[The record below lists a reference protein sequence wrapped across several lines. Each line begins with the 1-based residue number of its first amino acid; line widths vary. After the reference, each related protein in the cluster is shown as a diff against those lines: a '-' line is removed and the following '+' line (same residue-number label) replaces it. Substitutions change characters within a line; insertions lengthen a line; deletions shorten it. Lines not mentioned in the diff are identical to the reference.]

1 MFFPLKDENPL
12 KIIPY
17 QFVTVSLIAVCV
29 LVFLWQLTLNEDETQ
44 RLMLSYAINPAAVF
58 GKASLPDYAPLP
70 AELTIFTSIF
80 LHVGWIHL
88 IANLVYLWVF
98 GDNVEDSMGHIMYL
112 GFFLVC
118 GIAGGVLHAA
128 VQSDYIIPT
137 LGASGAVS
145 GVLGAYLMLHPR
157 VRVLALVFHVY
168 PVYLPAYIVL
178 GGWIALQVIMAVFDA
193 TPGGVAWWAHIGG
206 FATGAILI
214 TFLKYP
220 HIRLFDRPTLP
231 PAS

>member
-128 VQSDYIIPT
+128 VRSDYIIPT

-145 GVLGAYLMLHPR
+145 VVLGAYLMLHPR

-193 TPGGVAWWAHIGG
+193 TLGGVAWWAHIWW
-206 FATGAILI
+206 FCNRRNLDYI
-214 TFLKYP
+214 
-220 HIRLFDRPTLP
+220 
-231 PAS
+231 S

>member
-1 MFFPLKDENPL
+1 MFTPLKDENPL

-17 QFVTVSLIAVCV
+17 QFVTVSLIALCA
-29 LVFLWQLTLNEDETQ
+29 LVFLWQLTLNDEETR

-58 GKASLPDYAPLP
+58 GKANLPGFAPIP
-70 AELTIFTSIF
+70 AELTILTSMF
-80 LHVGWIHL
+80 LHIGWLHIVS
-88 IANLVYLWVF
+88 NLLYLWVF

-128 VQSDYIIPT
+128 INSDYTIPT
-137 LGASGAVS
+137 VGASGAVS

-157 VRVLALVFHVY
+157 VCVLALVFHFY
-168 PVYLPAYIVL
+168 PLQLPAYVVL
-178 GGWIALQVIMAVFDA
+178 GGWIAIQVIMAALDA

-206 FATGAILI
+206 FVTGAILI

-220 HIRLFDRPTLP
+220 HLRLFDRPADP
-231 PAS
+231 PTP